1 MNNKHGKAIFCANLV
16 KNWISLILVK
26 WNAVEKYPKAII
38 MNTGIIT
45 VEIACIIYQF
55 WKLITIP
62 SYAGLTLAG
71 VSFLTVS

>member
-16 KNWISLILVK
+16 KNWISLIFVK
-26 WNAVEKYPKAII
+26 CSTVEKYPKAII

-55 WKLITIP
+55 
-62 SYAGLTLAG
+62 
-71 VSFLTVS
+71 

>member
-45 VEIACIIYQF
+45 VEIACIIYQI

>member
-26 WNAVEKYPKAII
+26 WNSVEKYPKAII